1 MLFLKKYLLLAFLLE
16 NIMAQTMLLGRFSN
30 YLFYPFMLYG
40 LIALFSSETWQ
51 PETIK
56 KFGCLYALMAVYI
69 GYEFI
74 IGINYIS
81 PQTLFYLIAKLS
93 TFGIIITSLSYN
105 ESFYRDKGIYI
116 LICAMAFFLC
126 YGMATGGTAHSGE
139 RALAGFTN
147 SNTAGAM
154 GALTVGMLLFYMK
167 DREWNVLTTL
177 LLFIGFYGV
186 LAGGSRAGFLML
198 FLLVFL
204 RYGFNI
210 KTFGIA
216 LLLLIVGLFI
226 LPAIGIDTVGI
237 QRMVDTYNGV
247 EGTNRD
253 VEREAAKWMIAQ
265 KPLIGWGYLAVN
277 QGYAAE
283 LSVLQS
289 HNGYLEI
296 IKQMGYPTA
305 IVYFGII
312 LMTVVK
318 CWNTKKYYGECMDL
332 YFALTLMLLV
342 KANYESSFI
351 GVHEYDTN
359 LFFVSIAIISAESYS
374 LKYND

>member
-1 MLFLKKYLLLAFLLE
+1 MEAIRKYLLLAFLLE
-16 NIMAQTMLLGRFSN
+16 NIMAQTMLAGGLSN
-30 YLFYPFMLYG
+30 YLFYPFMLCG

-51 PETIK
+51 SETIK
-56 KFGCLYALMAVYI
+56 KFGCLYALMAIYVI
-69 GYEFI
+69 YEFL
-74 IGINYIS
+74 IGIDYINAK
-81 PQTLFYLIAKLS
+81 TLFYLLAKLS
-93 TFGIIITSLSYN
+93 TFGIIITSISCN

-126 YGMATGGTAHSGE
+126 YGMATGGGVQSSG

-147 SNTAGAM
+147 ENTAGAM

-167 DREWNVLTTL
+167 SREWNAFMAL

-247 EGTNRD
+247 EGTNRG

-265 KPLIGWGYLAVN
+265 KPLIGWGYQAVN

-283 LSVLQS
+283 LSLLPS

-312 LMTVVK
+312 LITVVK
-318 CWNTKKYYGECMDL
+318 CWNTKKLYGESIDL

-342 KANYESSFI
+342 KANYEASFI

-374 LKYND
+374 LKYNG